1 MTFVAYTSCTDVELS
16 ENSFFF
22 VVDSPLIPN
31 QISAVVKH

>member
-1 MTFVAYTSCTDVELS
+1 MTFVAYASCTDVELS
-16 ENSFFF
+16 ENSFF